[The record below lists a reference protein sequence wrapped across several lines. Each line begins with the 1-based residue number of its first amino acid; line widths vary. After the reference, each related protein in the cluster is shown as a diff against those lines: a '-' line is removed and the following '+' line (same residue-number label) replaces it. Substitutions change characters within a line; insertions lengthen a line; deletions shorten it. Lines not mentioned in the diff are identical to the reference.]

1 MFVLNE
7 TNSIANQFISEL
19 RDVEVQNDRM
29 RFRTNLERLGMLLAY
44 EVSKTLDYETKEVKT
59 PMANH
64 KLESLENQPVLVTI
78 MRAGL
83 PFYQGFLNIFDQAD
97 NGFIGAFRGE
107 YEKDHSFRIEMGY
120 LVSPNLE
127 GKTVI
132 IIDPMLATGKSL
144 VEAFEALKEKHG
156 TPKKVHVV
164 AAISSQQ
171 GVDFVKEN
179 IEKVSV
185 WTGAVDPEL
194 DQKSYIV
201 PGLGDAGDLSFGTK
215 A

>member
-1 MFVLNE
+1 MFILNK
-7 TNSIANQFISEL
+7 TNSIASHFISEL
-19 RDVEVQNDRM
+19 RDVTVQQDRM

-44 EVSKTLDYETKEVKT
+44 EVSKTLEYKPNTVKT
-59 PMANH
+59 PMANQEVQ
-64 KLESLENQPVLVTI
+64 LIENQPVLVTI

-120 LVSPNLE
+120 LVAPKLE

-132 IIDPMLATGKSL
+132 LIDPMLATGKSL
-144 VEAFEALKEKHG
+144 VEAFEGLKSKYG

-164 AAISSQQ
+164 AAISSQA

-179 IEKVSV
+179 IKDVSV

-194 DQKSYIV
+194 NQKSYIV
-201 PGLGDAGDLSFGTK
+201 PGLGDAGDLSFGEK